1 MKYFRINNIY
11 KSLGLVFLTVLI
23 ISCSSKKES
32 FISLKPIKAK
42 YNILF
47 NGNLFLDE
55 GVKKLEDL
63 YTENYWEILPP
74 VMLNN
79 VLELES
85 DYPTKN
91 FTRSE
96 EKAIKVIQKF
106 GNDNNLDSDYINEA
120 YLLLGKARFY
130 DKRFISS
137 LQAFNYITK
146 QEKTSEVW
154 YEANFWKALI
164 NSNLG
169 QKNLANAIINQAI
182 NNESIPDEN
191 KSKLYLAKGEI
202 NYSNQE
208 YDSLILNLKKS
219 INFSKDKN
227 QNARSN
233 FILGQ
238 VYMQKGLKDSSKVY
252 FTKTINLHKNKSSDL
267 VVNSKLF
274 NLNLNIESNAKDYLK
289 LSSDLRSFGQVPRI
303 NFYNAKNL
311 LQINEDDEAKKLLKQ
326 AIRINDK
333 DKNLFINAY
342 NELFLNEL
350 KNKNYL
356 NSSNY
361 LDTLITYYDPSSKQF
376 LVLNEQRNKLN
387 LISDLVKQNKE
398 IDSLIYM
405 SQFSDEEINILL
417 TNKENKSNNVNEQ
430 IKGYSNQNP
439 SSFYFDN
446 SLAVQNGKRIFLIKW
461 GNRSNVDNWRTY
473 SVRTMTT
480 GLQNEIKQNFE
491 KELKSYKDL
500 PRSAEKKDSL
510 LNISNEN
517 LSKLG
522 LYLYEYFDDKISS
535 EEALSKVELKGRVG
549 EKEFLQSKYY
559 LYQIY
564 SSNELNNPE
573 KALQIK
579 NFITSE
585 YPKSLYANF
594 LSNQE
599 YEILSEKIKD
609 SLLNNVKETISLNKH
624 VLAMNTIDS
633 LINISASRDFRFI
646 MYEQRLKIFGKIYKP
661 NRYLEE
667 LKNISVLYPERKEY
681 FSKKIQHIESIV
693 GKNKVLYDDNQYV
706 LVYKNTENSEGELP
720 NKYGFVKEPYENNSY
735 LNVKYGFLSKADA
748 EKFAKSITQSKK
760 PLSNNKYFVFST
772 PQYINMLI
780 FKTLDLT
787 KN

>member
-1 MKYFRINNIY
+1 MKYFRINKIY
-11 KSLGLVFLTVLI
+11 KRLGLVFLAVLV

-74 VMLNN
+74 IMLNN

-96 EKAIKVIQKF
+96 EKAIKVVQKF

-154 YEANFWKALI
+154 FEANFWKALI

-169 QKNLANAIINQAI
+169 QKNLANSIIDQAM
-182 NNESIPDEN
+182 NNESITDEN
-191 KSKLYLAKGEI
+191 KSKLYLAKSEI

-252 FTKTINLHKNKSSDL
+252 FTKTINLHKNKSSGL

-274 NLNLNIESNAKDYLK
+274 NLNLNIESNAKDYSK

-311 LQINEDDEAKKLLKQ
+311 LQMNEDAEAKKLLKQ
-326 AIRINDK
+326 AIRINEK
-333 DKNLFINAY
+333 DKSLFTNAY

-361 LDTLITYYDPSSKQF
+361 LDTLITYYSPSSKQF
-376 LVLNEQRNKLN
+376 LVLNEQRDKLN

-417 TNKENKSNNVNEQ
+417 INKENNSTTANEQ
-430 IKGYSNQNP
+430 ITEYSKQNP

-473 SVRTMTT
+473 AVGTLNT
-480 GLQNEIKQNFE
+480 GLQNEINRNSD
-491 KELKSYKDL
+491 KELKSYNDL
-500 PRSAEKKDSL
+500 PRSTEKKDSL

-535 EEALSKVELKGRVG
+535 EEALSKVKLKGRVG

-599 YEILSEKIKD
+599 FEILSEKIKD

-624 VLAMNTIDS
+624 AMAMNTIDS

-681 FSKKIQHIESIV
+681 FSKKIQHVESIV
-693 GKNKVLYDDNQYV
+693 GKNKALYDDNQYV
-706 LVYKNTENSEGELP
+706 LVYKNTENSEEELP

-735 LNVKYGFLSKADA
+735 LNVKYGFLSRADA

>member
-1 MKYFRINNIY
+1 MKYFRINKIY
-11 KSLGLVFLTVLI
+11 KRLGLVFLAVLV

-74 VMLNN
+74 IMLNN

-96 EKAIKVIQKF
+96 EKAIKVVQKF

-154 YEANFWKALI
+154 FEANFWKALI

-169 QKNLANAIINQAI
+169 QKNLANSIIDQAM
-182 NNESIPDEN
+182 NNESITDEN
-191 KSKLYLAKGEI
+191 KSKLYLAKSEI

-252 FTKTINLHKNKSSDL
+252 FTKTINLHKNKSSGL

-274 NLNLNIESNAKDYLK
+274 NLNLNIESNAKDYSK

-311 LQINEDDEAKKLLKQ
+311 LQMNEDAEAKKLLKQ
-326 AIRINDK
+326 AIRINEK
-333 DKNLFINAY
+333 DKSLFTNAY

-361 LDTLITYYDPSSKQF
+361 LDTLITYYSPSSKQF
-376 LVLNEQRNKLN
+376 LVLNEQRDKLN

-417 TNKENKSNNVNEQ
+417 INKENNSTTANEQ
-430 IKGYSNQNP
+430 ITEYSKQNP

-473 SVRTMTT
+473 AVGTLNT
-480 GLQNEIKQNFE
+480 GLQNEINRNSD
-491 KELKSYKDL
+491 KELKSYNDL
-500 PRSAEKKDSL
+500 PRSTEKKDSL

-535 EEALSKVELKGRVG
+535 EEALSKVKLKGRVG

-599 YEILSEKIKD
+599 FEILSEKIKD

-624 VLAMNTIDS
+624 AMAMNTIDS

-681 FSKKIQHIESIV
+681 FSKKIQHVESIV
-693 GKNKVLYDDNQYV
+693 GKNKALYDDNQYV
-706 LVYKNTENSEGELP
+706 LVYKNTENSEEELP

-735 LNVKYGFLSKADA
+735 LNVKYGFISRADA